1 MLNRF
6 RRALGPLL
14 DGIGSFFAKSGISP
28 NFWTL
33 VSLLFAVA
41 SGLTYMSP
49 LLAAGIG
56 WYYPSLAGSIMLLI
70 SGFFDI
76 VDGSVARTLKQSSKK
91 GAFLDSILDKISESL
106 IFIGIAVGGLASPLF
121 CQVAISLSL
130 MVSYA
135 RSRSE
140 SMGIELKG
148 VGIGERAERLLSVGF
163 LGLIP
168 LEDSLQYAVLLVCV
182 LAGITLSQRI
192 IFSIRRL

>member
-148 VGIGERAERLLSVGF
+148 VGVGERAERLLSVGI

-182 LAGITLSQRI
+182 LAGITLCQRI

>member
-91 GAFLDSILDKISESL
+91 GAFLDSILDKISESF
-106 IFIGIAVGGLASPLF
+106 IFIGIAIGGLASPLF

-182 LAGITLSQRI
+182 LAGITLYQRI

>member
-76 VDGSVARTLKQSSKK
+76 VDGNVARTLKQSSKK

-148 VGIGERAERLLSVGF
+148 VGIGERAERLLSVGI

-182 LAGITLSQRI
+182 LAGITLCQRI

>member
-76 VDGSVARTLKQSSKK
+76 VDGSVARTLKRSSKK

-106 IFIGIAVGGLASPLF
+106 IFMGIAVGGLASPLF

-182 LAGITLSQRI
+182 LAGITLCQRI
-192 IFSIRRL
+192 VFSIRRL

>member
-106 IFIGIAVGGLASPLF
+106 IFIGIAVGGLANPLF

-182 LAGITLSQRI
+182 LAGITLCQRI

>member
-76 VDGSVARTLKQSSKK
+76 VDGNVARTLKQSSKK
-91 GAFLDSILDKISESL
+91 GAFLDSILDKISESF
-106 IFIGIAVGGLASPLF
+106 IFIGIAIGGLASPLF

-148 VGIGERAERLLSVGF
+148 VGIGERAERLLSVGI

-182 LAGITLSQRI
+182 LAGITLCQRI

>member
-41 SGLTYMSP
+41 SALTYMSP

-70 SGFFDI
+70 SGFFDL
-76 VDGSVARTLKQSSKK
+76 VDGNVARTLKQSSKK

-182 LAGITLSQRI
+182 LAGITLCQRI

>member
-76 VDGSVARTLKQSSKK
+76 VDGNVARTLKQSSKK

-148 VGIGERAERLLSVGF
+148 VGVGERAERLLSVGF

-182 LAGITLSQRI
+182 LAGITLCQRI

>member
-76 VDGSVARTLKQSSKK
+76 VDGNVARTLKQSSKK

-182 LAGITLSQRI
+182 LAGITLCQRI

>member
-1 MLNRF
+1 MLNKF

-49 LLAAGIG
+49 LLAEEIG
-56 WYYPSLAGSIMLLI
+56 WYHPSLVGSILLLI

-76 VDGSVARTLKQSSKK
+76 VDGNVARILKKSSKK
-91 GAFLDSILDKISESL
+91 GAFLDSILDKISESF

-168 LEDSLQYAVLLVCV
+168 LENSLQYAVLLVCL
-182 LAGITLSQRI
+182 LAGVTLCQRI

>member
-76 VDGSVARTLKQSSKK
+76 VDGSVARTLKQGSKK

-148 VGIGERAERLLSVGF
+148 VGVGERAERLLSVGF

-182 LAGITLSQRI
+182 LAGITLCQRI

>member
-6 RRALGPLL
+6 RSALGPLL

-56 WYYPSLAGSIMLLI
+56 WYYTSLAGSIMLLI

-148 VGIGERAERLLSVGF
+148 VGVGERAERLLSVGF

-182 LAGITLSQRI
+182 LAGITLCQRI
-192 IFSIRRL
+192 TFSIRRL